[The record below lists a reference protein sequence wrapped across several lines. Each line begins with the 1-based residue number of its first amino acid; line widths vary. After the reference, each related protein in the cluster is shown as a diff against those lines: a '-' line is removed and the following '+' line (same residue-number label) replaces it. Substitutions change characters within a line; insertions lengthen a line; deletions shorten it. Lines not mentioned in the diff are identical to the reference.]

1 MFIDPTLSDHATHLA
16 GALLVGAM
24 IGAQREATPG
34 DHPGL
39 RDFLLIGL
47 AGGVCGLL
55 ANRFLDAAALLSLAA
70 MLTVF
75 HYEEREKRAGITT
88 ELGGVATFLLAL
100 LASSEIHLGGS
111 IAIAVSILIAKK
123 FLQKV
128 SDVRDG

>member
-1 MFIDPTLSDHATHLA
+1 MPIDPALAADASHLS

-55 ANRFLDAAALLSLAA
+55 ENPWLSAVALLSIAA
-70 MLTVF
+70 LLTVF
-75 HYEEREKRAGITT
+75 HFEDRANRAGITT
-88 ELGGVATFLLAL
+88 ELAGIATFVLAL
-100 LASSEIHLGGS
+100 MAG
-111 IAIAVSILIAKK
+111 
-123 FLQKV
+123 
-128 SDVRDG
+128 